1 MVLGLLTVHL
11 AGLIVFAYTCF
22 GVGSGT
28 LAFHIGAGLI
38 AVMLVVFAH
47 TMSYFYLVAMTSM
60 MRKAL
65 AGESGPPVLVDDPR
79 GPELLARSRR
89 LKSSA
94 VVWAMGGMTLP
105 MAAFILGAPTPGRS
119 RPSST
124 PPRDTWCS
132 RSPSLAMVMV
142 GLALLRQNR
151 IIEAFQ
157 ACAGTSSGPETGA
170 LDQIDGGP

>member
-1 MVLGLLTVHL
+1 MVLGLLTIHL
-11 AGLIVFAYTCF
+11 AGLAVFAYTCF

-94 VVWAMGGMTLP
+94 VVWGMGGMVLP
-105 MAAFILGAPTPGRS
+105 MVAFILGGGAHTR
-119 RPSST
+119 T
-124 PPRDTWCS
+124 FPPVIHTAAGYLVFAFAA
-132 RSPSLAMVMV
+132 LAMVMI

-151 IIEAFQ
+151 IVEAFQ
-157 ACAGTSSGPETGA
+157 AAGGSTSTSS
-170 LDQIDGGP
+170 L

>member
-1 MVLGLLTVHL
+1 MALGLLTVHL
-11 AGLIVFAYTCF
+11 AGLAVFAYTCF

-38 AVMLVVFAH
+38 AVTLVVFAH

-79 GPELLARSRR
+79 GSELLARSRR
-89 LKSSA
+89 LKASA
-94 VVWAMGGMTLP
+94 MPWAMGGMILP
-105 MAAFILGAPTPGRS
+105 MVAFILGGGAHTRAFPAIIHTAAGYLVFAFAV
-119 RPSST
+119 
-124 PPRDTWCS
+124 
-132 RSPSLAMVMV
+132 LAMVMV

-151 IIEAFQ
+151 IVEAFQ
-157 ACAGTSSGPETGA
+157 LAGGERERRSSDRHSPA
-170 LDQIDGGP
+170 